1 MTHRRAID
9 ILELLMEGI
18 HPVTGEI
25 LTENVL
31 SEPDVI
37 QSRFLLVELFC
48 LRRLSCLNA
57 PAAAARLTRPRCSL
71 ALAAGQDYDPL
82 DHFPG
87 AAGPTPCARKSLRQ
101 SSWALQAKHSSTYS
115 LLKWLR
121 KQPIPH
127 SGIAIKDNGQDHA
140 CMNPG
145 RLAYIAYFRS
155 ALCSPEPI
163 WRKQQGSTIQPASPA
178 RFLCSFLF
186 QKKAR
191 IPPCQYLFLVW
202 HPNQT
207 SV

>member
-1 MTHRRAID
+1 MLHSPCPGPKA
-9 ILELLMEGI
+9 
-18 HPVTGEI
+18 
-25 LTENVL
+25 
-31 SEPDVI
+31 
-37 QSRFLLVELFC
+37 
-48 LRRLSCLNA
+48 
-57 PAAAARLTRPRCSL
+57 RPRCSL

-155 ALCSPEPI
+155 ALCDPQPFWRTHQRSP
-163 WRKQQGSTIQPASPA
+163 RKQTSPA
-178 RFLCSFLF
+178 RFLCTAFFPVKES
-186 QKKAR
+186 AYS
-191 IPPCQYLFLVW
+191 PCQFLFLVQYS
-202 HPNQT
+202 NQV